1 MSNLIDSHVNFG
13 HDLLKNDIQRI
24 CEESINNGIERM
36 LCINSNLYDFKK
48 DYELVKDR
56 NFIDISVG
64 HHPNSADKIE
74 AKDIPNLISEHIQNS
89 NNKVVGIG
97 ETGLDYYYKVP
108 RIKQIESFEL
118 HLELASQY
126 QLPIIVHM
134 RDAEEDM
141 INILHKYR
149 TKLQNILI
157 HCFTGSQNF
166 ANECI
171 EMDCYFSLSG
181 IITFKNADI
190 LRNVVKTFPLNRV
203 IFETDSPYLT
213 PDPFRGKTN
222 EPKYLKTI
230 IEKYSK
236 IMSIDME
243 IIKKESNSN
252 YKKLFKVIQ
261 IND

>member
-24 CEESINNGIERM
+24 YKESLNEGIERM
-36 LCINSNLYDFKK
+36 LCINSNLHNFQKDF
-48 DYELVKDR
+48 ELVK
-56 NFIDISVG
+56 NYKFIDMSVG
-64 HHPNSADKIE
+64 HHPNSTGEIDSIE
-74 AKDIPNLISEHIQNS
+74 IPKFIEQYISDSDNRI
-89 NNKVVGIG
+89 VGIG
-97 ETGLDYYYKVP
+97 ETGLDYHYQVP
-108 RIKQIESFEL
+108 RIKQIECFEL
-118 HLELASQY
+118 HLELASKY
-126 QLPIIVHM
+126 QLPIIIHM

-141 INILHKYR
+141 IDIMSKYR
-149 TKLQNILI
+149 AKLSNILI

-166 ANECI
+166 ANKCI
-171 EMDCYFSLSG
+171 EMDCYYSLSG

-190 LRNVVKTFPLNRV
+190 LRNVIKTLPLNRI

-236 IMSIDME
+236 IMSTDLE
-243 IIKKESNSN
+243 NIKKESTSN
-252 YKKLFKVIQ
+252 YKKLFQ
-261 IND
+261 IS

>member
-1 MSNLIDSHVNFG
+1 MSNFIDSHVNFG
-13 HDLLKNDIQRI
+13 HDLLKDDVERI
-24 CEESINNGIERM
+24 CQESLSEGIERM
-36 LCINSNLYDFKK
+36 LCINSNLKNFKHDF
-48 DYELVKDR
+48 ELVKDH

-64 HHPNSADKIE
+64 HHPNSANEIE
-74 AKDIPNLISEHIQNS
+74 TKEISDFISEYIKNFK
-89 NNKVVGIG
+89 NKIVGIG
-97 ETGLDYYYKVP
+97 ETGLDYHYQIP
-108 RIKQIESFEL
+108 RIKQIECFEI
-118 HLELASQY
+118 HLDLASKF
-126 QLPIIVHM
+126 QLPVIVHM

-141 INILHKYR
+141 IDILNKFR
-149 TKLQNILI
+149 SKLPNILI
-157 HCFTGSQNF
+157 HCFTGSQKF
-166 ANECI
+166 ANQCI

-190 LRNVVKTFPLNRV
+190 LRNVIKTLPLNRV

-236 IMSIDME
+236 IMSIDTE
-243 IIKKESNSN
+243 IIKEESTSN
-252 YKKLFKVIQ
+252 YKKLFKIIE

>member
-13 HDLLKNDIQRI
+13 HDLLKNDVQRI
-24 CEESINNGIERM
+24 YEESLNEGIERM
-36 LCINSNLYDFKK
+36 LCINSNLHNFQKDF
-48 DYELVKDR
+48 ELVK
-56 NFIDISVG
+56 NHKFIDISVG
-64 HHPNSADKIE
+64 HHPNSTGEIESDKIPMFIE
-74 AKDIPNLISEHIQNS
+74 QYINDSDNRI
-89 NNKVVGIG
+89 VGIG
-97 ETGLDYYYKVP
+97 ETGLDYHYQVP
-108 RIKQIESFEL
+108 RIKQIECFEL
-118 HLELASQY
+118 HLELASKY

-141 INILHKYR
+141 IDILSKYR
-149 TKLQNILI
+149 AKLSNILI

-166 ANECI
+166 ANQCI
-171 EMDCYFSLSG
+171 EMDCYYSLSG

-190 LRNVVKTFPLNRV
+190 LRNVIKTLPLNRI

-236 IMSIDME
+236 IMSTDLE
-243 IIKKESNSN
+243 NIKKESTSN
-252 YKKLFKVIQ
+252 YKKLFQ
-261 IND
+261 II

>member
-24 CEESINNGIERM
+24 YKESLNEGIERM
-36 LCINSNLYDFKK
+36 LCINSNLHNFQKDF
-48 DYELVKDR
+48 ELVK
-56 NFIDISVG
+56 NHKFIDMSVG
-64 HHPNSADKIE
+64 HHPNSTGEIE
-74 AKDIPNLISEHIQNS
+74 SSEIPKFIEQYINDSDNRI
-89 NNKVVGIG
+89 VGIG
-97 ETGLDYYYKVP
+97 ETGLDYHYQVP
-108 RIKQIESFEL
+108 RIKQIECFEL
-118 HLELASQY
+118 HLELASKY
-126 QLPIIVHM
+126 QLPIIIHM

-141 INILHKYR
+141 IDIMSKYR
-149 TKLQNILI
+149 AKLSNILI

-166 ANECI
+166 ANKCI
-171 EMDCYFSLSG
+171 EMDCYYSLSG

-190 LRNVVKTFPLNRV
+190 LRNVIKTLPLNRI

-236 IMSIDME
+236 IMSTDLE
-243 IIKKESNSN
+243 NIKKESTSN
-252 YKKLFKVIQ
+252 YKKLFQ
-261 IND
+261 IF

>member
-24 CEESINNGIERM
+24 YKESLNEGIERM
-36 LCINSNLYDFKK
+36 LCINSNLHNFQKDF
-48 DYELVKDR
+48 ELVK
-56 NFIDISVG
+56 NHKFIDMSVG
-64 HHPNSADKIE
+64 HHPNSTGEIESSEIPKFIEQYINDSDNKI
-74 AKDIPNLISEHIQNS
+74 
-89 NNKVVGIG
+89 VGIG
-97 ETGLDYYYKVP
+97 ETGLDYHYQVP
-108 RIKQIESFEL
+108 RIKQIECFEL
-118 HLELASQY
+118 HLELASKY
-126 QLPIIVHM
+126 QLPIIIHM

-141 INILHKYR
+141 IDIMSKYR
-149 TKLQNILI
+149 AKLSNILI

-166 ANECI
+166 ANKCI
-171 EMDCYFSLSG
+171 EMDCYYSLSG

-190 LRNVVKTFPLNRV
+190 LRNVIKTLPLNRI

-236 IMSIDME
+236 IMSTDLE
-243 IIKKESNSN
+243 NIKKESTSN
-252 YKKLFKVIQ
+252 YKKLFQ
-261 IND
+261 IF